1 MTFVDSVNVTD
12 AEPFG
17 PLTSTLLPETE
28 SIDPATSSSPFT
40 FAGVMD
46 GAAADVVAAAVEEAV
61 GAAVLDAVQATADS
75 AATPAI
81 ASTEYNGCDALSMVA
96 PDQR

>member
-1 MTFVDSVNVTD
+1 MNVTD

-46 GAAADVVAAAVEEAV
+46 GAAADVVAAVVEEAV
-61 GAAVLDAVQATADS
+61 GATVLDALQPTADS
-75 AATPAI
+75 AATPVI
-81 ASTEYNGCDALSMVA
+81 ASTENNGVDDLYMVA

>member
-1 MTFVDSVNVTD
+1 MTFVDSANVTD

-46 GAAADVVAAAVEEAV
+46 GAAADGVAAAVEEV
-61 GAAVLDAVQATADS
+61 LDAALLDAVQAIADS
-75 AATPAI
+75 VAIPAI
-81 ASTEYNGCDALSMVA
+81 ASTEYNGFDALRTVA

>member
-1 MTFVDSVNVTD
+1 MTFVDSANVTD

-40 FAGVMD
+40 FAGAMD
-46 GAAADVVAAAVEEAV
+46 GAAADVVAAAVEEV
-61 GAAVLDAVQATADS
+61 PGAAVLDALQATADS

-81 ASTEYNGCDALSMVA
+81 ASTEYNGFDALGMVA
-96 PDQR
+96 PDER